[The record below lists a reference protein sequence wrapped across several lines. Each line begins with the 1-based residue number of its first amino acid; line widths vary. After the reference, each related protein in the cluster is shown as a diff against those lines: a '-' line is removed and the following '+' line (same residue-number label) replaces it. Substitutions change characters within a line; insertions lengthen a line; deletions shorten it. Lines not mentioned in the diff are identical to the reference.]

1 MKIYPRELHSL
12 KALEQEKKRLHKQLK
27 ELDEEEIFSL
37 KSITGKK
44 GAGESAGGG
53 GFDISSLLGMLPI
66 SNPFVATLL
75 PIIQRRLFKTVED
88 KLTFKKTKI
97 DKVRIAA
104 EVDGEALHHTV
115 MHKVKKAAGTAAKEV
130 IFGYLKWKAIEL
142 AFKGAK
148 HLIKQQQAK
157 KRASKTAAL

>member
-12 KALEQEKKRLHKQLK
+12 KALEQEKRRLQKQLK

-44 GAGESAGGG
+44 DDNSKGGG

-66 SNPFVATLL
+66 SNPFVTTLL

-97 DKVRIAA
+97 DKVRTATA
-104 EVDGEALHHTV
+104 VDEQALHHTV
-115 MHKVKKAAGTAAKEV
+115 MYKVKKAAGSAAKEV
-130 IFGYLKWKAIEL
+130 ILGYLKWKAIEL
-142 AFKGAK
+142 AYKGTR
-148 HLIKQQQAK
+148 HLIRQQQAK
-157 KRASKTAAL
+157 KQANKAAAL